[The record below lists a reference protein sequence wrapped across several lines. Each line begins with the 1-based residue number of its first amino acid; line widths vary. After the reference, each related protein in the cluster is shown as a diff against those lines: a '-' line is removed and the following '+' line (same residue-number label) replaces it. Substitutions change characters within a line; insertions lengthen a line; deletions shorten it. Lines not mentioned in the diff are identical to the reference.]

1 MSRFALNS
9 CLYLVIAM
17 AQWIFHVLIV
27 ERILIDPFHNI
38 IDLCSIANIS
48 VLSLTHPLYG
58 YYIHGRSVHGRADT
72 DMLHMNQYL
81 QNERD
86 NLCGQRGLEPGSELQ
101 TFAVSLPKAFREQF
115 DEIIT
120 KAQTTQTV
128 RLSGTE
134 ATTAKI
140 EKVAQASASVHEE
153 INQYLIEFID
163 HSNTN
168 ADYVVRDLSFLEGA
182 FDLEFSDT
190 TQLGSFA
197 R

>member
-1 MSRFALNS
+1 
-9 CLYLVIAM
+9 CI
-17 AQWIFHVLIV
+17 Q
-27 ERILIDPFHNI
+27 
-38 IDLCSIANIS
+38 
-48 VLSLTHPLYG
+48 
-58 YYIHGRSVHGRADT
+58 
-72 DMLHMNQYL
+72 
-81 QNERD
+81 D

-140 EKVAQASASVHEE
+140 EKVAQVHEE

>member
-1 MSRFALNS
+1 
-9 CLYLVIAM
+9 M

-140 EKVAQASASVHEE
+140 EKVAQASASVIAIFLHTLPL
-153 INQYLIEFID
+153 LIQHHTI
-163 HSNTN
+163 S
-168 ADYVVRDLSFLEGA
+168 L
-182 FDLEFSDT
+182 
-190 TQLGSFA
+190 
-197 R
+197 